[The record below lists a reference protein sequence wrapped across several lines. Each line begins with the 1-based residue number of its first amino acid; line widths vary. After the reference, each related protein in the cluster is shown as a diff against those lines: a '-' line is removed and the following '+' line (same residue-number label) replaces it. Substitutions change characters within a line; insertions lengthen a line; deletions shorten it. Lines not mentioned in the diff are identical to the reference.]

1 MQCDELWS
9 FVDNKGNK
17 KWVWLAL
24 DTETREII
32 GVHIGARDKTA
43 ARKLWS
49 SLPPVYR
56 QCAVAYTDFWSA
68 YGAVFPSKRHRAV
81 GKADATPRRRKAQG
95 NAHQAETGKTSYI
108 ERFNNTLR
116 QRISRLVRKTLSF
129 SKSLENHIGAIWY
142 FIHYYNA
149 SLPL

>member
-1 MQCDELWS
+1 VSGSQ
-9 FVDNKGNK
+9 
-17 KWVWLAL
+17 
-24 DTETREII
+24 
-32 GVHIGARDKTA
+32 
-43 ARKLWS
+43 ARKLWN

-68 YGAVFPSKRHRAV
+68 YAAVFPDTRHQAV
-81 GKADATPRRRKAQG
+81 GKAKQRGLGESVRPKGYTFGYRNWRGFPHERLFQE
-95 NAHQAETGKTSYI
+95 ETGKTSYI

-116 QRISRLVRKTLSF
+116 QRILRLVRKTLSF

-149 SLPL
+149 SLLL

>member
-9 FVDNKGNK
+9 FVDNKDNK
-17 KWVWLAL
+17 QWVWLAL

-32 GVHIGARDKTA
+32 GVYIGARDKTA
-43 ARKLWS
+43 AKELWE

-68 YGAVFPSKRHRAV
+68 YEAVFPSKRHRAV
-81 GKADATPRRRKAQG
+81 GK
-95 NAHQAETGKTSYI
+95 ETGKTSYI

-142 FIHYYNA
+142 FVHYYNA